1 LMSCFVTTKMKEAV
15 AMTYDEA
22 ARFASDWVEA
32 WNRHDI
38 DAVLAHYTDD
48 FEMTTPMIQRVLGIE
63 SGTLKGKRAVG
74 DYWRAAL
81 VKVPDL
87 AFSIVEVASGVDAV
101 SICCRAVMGKMAVET
116 FFFDKNGL
124 VYKAIAAYH

>member
-1 LMSCFVTTKMKEAV
+1 MNIEEAGS
-15 AMTYDEA
+15 
-22 ARFASDWVEA
+22 FAEHWVEA

-63 SGTLKGKRAVG
+63 SGTLKGKKAVG

-81 VKVPDL
+81 KKFPDL
-87 AFSIVEVASGVDAV
+87 QFSIIEVTCGVNSV
-101 SICCRAVMGKMAVET
+101 SVYYNAVMGKRAIET
-116 FFFDKNGL
+116 FFFNDKGK
-124 VYKAIAAYH
+124 VYRALAAYN